1 MPKPSWCCSE
11 KRFTSAYNPSCL
23 PTTTESVQ
31 LFQSLWGWDDSLE
44 AALDR
49 AASQGFDG
57 LECNIDHACME
68 PLPPDEVRQLFIAR
82 GNPLILEITTGGGY
96 TPDLADGP
104 QQHLD
109 QLVRALDRAR
119 RMDPL
124 KINLITGS
132 DSWPE
137 PEQHR
142 FLEAVLDLT
151 EAEPCPVMVETHRSR
166 SLFNPWQMPVW
177 LERHPRLR
185 LTADLSHW
193 CCVAER
199 LMTPDL
205 IPIQVMAERVD
216 HIHARIGHA
225 QGPSVSHP
233 FAPEWADA
241 LEAHRRCWQLFVDA
255 VGTSAQPVTITPEF
269 GPDGYMPLQ
278 PFSAEPVADIAAINS
293 AMAGWLRSA
302 LHTPSS

>member
-1 MPKPSWCCSE
+1 M
-11 KRFTSAYNPSCL
+11 
-23 PTTTESVQ
+23 Q
-31 LFQSLWGWDDSLE
+31 LFQSLWGWDGSLE
-44 AALDR
+44 AASER
-49 AASQGFDG
+49 AANQGFDG
-57 LECNIDHACME
+57 LECNVAHSCLQ
-68 PLPPDEVRQLFIAR
+68 PLSPDEVRQLCSTR
-82 GNPLILEITTGGGY
+82 GQPLILEITTGGGY

-104 QQHLD
+104 QQQLD
-109 QLVRALDRAR
+109 QLVRGLDRAR
-119 RMDPL
+119 PMGPV

-142 FLEAVLDLT
+142 FLEAVLDRS

-166 SLFNPWQMPVW
+166 SLFNPWQMPLW
-177 LERHPRLR
+177 LEHHPRLR

-205 IPIQVMAERVD
+205 IPVQVMADRVD

-233 FAPEWADA
+233 FAPEWAEA

-255 VGTSAQPVTITPEF
+255 LEATGRPITITPEF
-269 GPDGYMPLQ
+269 GPDGYMPLE
-278 PFSAEPVADIAAINS
+278 PFSAEPVADVASINA
-293 AMAGWLRSA
+293 AMAGWLRTA
-302 LHTPSS
+302 LQMPGG

>member
-11 KRFTSAYNPSCL
+11 KLSTSAYNPSCL

-166 SLFNPWQMPVW
+166 SLFNPWQMPLW
-177 LERHPRLR
+177 LEHHPRLR

-205 IPIQVMAERVD
+205 MPVQVMAER
-216 HIHARIGHA
+216 
-225 QGPSVSHP
+225 P
-233 FAPEWADA
+233 
-241 LEAHRRCWQLFVDA
+241 
-255 VGTSAQPVTITPEF
+255 T
-269 GPDGYMPLQ
+269 
-278 PFSAEPVADIAAINS
+278 
-293 AMAGWLRSA
+293 
-302 LHTPSS
+302 

>member
-1 MPKPSWCCSE
+1 M
-11 KRFTSAYNPSCL
+11 
-23 PTTTESVQ
+23 Q
-31 LFQSLWGWDDSLE
+31 LFQSLWGWDGSLD
-44 AALDR
+44 AASDR
-49 AASQGFDG
+49 AANQGFDG
-57 LECNIDHACME
+57 LECNVAHACLQ
-68 PLPPDEVRQLFIAR
+68 PLPPDEVRQLCSAY
-82 GNPLILEITTGGGY
+82 GQQLILEITTGGGY

-104 QQHLD
+104 QQQLD
-109 QLVRALDRAR
+109 QLARGLDRAR
-119 RMDPL
+119 PMGPV

-142 FLEAVLDLT
+142 FLEAVLDRS

-166 SLFNPWQMPVW
+166 SLFNPWQMPLW
-177 LERHPRLR
+177 LEHHPRLR

-205 IPIQVMAERVD
+205 MPVQVMAERVD

-233 FAPEWADA
+233 FAPEWAEA
-241 LEAHRRCWQLFVDA
+241 LEAHRRCWQLFVEA
-255 VGTSAQPVTITPEF
+255 LAASGRPITITPEF

-278 PFSAEPVADIAAINS
+278 PFSAEPVADVASINA
-293 AMAGWLRSA
+293 AMAGWLRTA
-302 LHTPSS
+302 LHIPGG

>member
-1 MPKPSWCCSE
+1 M
-11 KRFTSAYNPSCL
+11 
-23 PTTTESVQ
+23 Q
-31 LFQSLWGWDDSLE
+31 LFQSLWGWDGSLE
-44 AALDR
+44 AASER
-49 AASQGFDG
+49 AANQGFDG
-57 LECNIDHACME
+57 LECNVAHSCLQ
-68 PLPPDEVRQLFIAR
+68 PLSPDEVRQLCSTR
-82 GNPLILEITTGGGY
+82 GQPLILEITTGGGY

-104 QQHLD
+104 QQQLD
-109 QLVRALDRAR
+109 QLVRGLDRAR
-119 RMDPL
+119 PMGPV

-132 DSWPE
+132 DSWSE

-142 FLEAVLDLT
+142 FLEAVLDRS

-166 SLFNPWQMPVW
+166 SLFNPWQMPLW
-177 LERHPRLR
+177 LEHHPRLR

-205 IPIQVMAERVD
+205 IPVQVMADRVD

-233 FAPEWADA
+233 FAPEWAEA

-255 VGTSAQPVTITPEF
+255 LEATGRPITITPEF
-269 GPDGYMPLQ
+269 GPDGYMPLE
-278 PFSAEPVADIAAINS
+278 PFSAEPVTDVASINA
-293 AMAGWLRSA
+293 AMAGWLRTA
-302 LHTPSS
+302 LQMPGG

>member
-1 MPKPSWCCSE
+1 M
-11 KRFTSAYNPSCL
+11 
-23 PTTTESVQ
+23 Q
-31 LFQSLWGWDDSLE
+31 LFQSLWGWDGSLE
-44 AALDR
+44 AASDR
-49 AASQGFDG
+49 AANQGFDG
-57 LECNIDHACME
+57 LECNVAHACLQ
-68 PLPPDEVRQLFIAR
+68 PLPPDEVRQLCSAY
-82 GNPLILEITTGGGY
+82 GQQLILEITTGGGY

-104 QQHLD
+104 QQQLD
-109 QLVRALDRAR
+109 QLARGLDRAR
-119 RMDPL
+119 PMGPV

-142 FLEAVLDLT
+142 FLEAVLDRS

-166 SLFNPWQMPVW
+166 SLFNPWQMPLW
-177 LERHPRLR
+177 LAHHSRLR

-205 IPIQVMAERVD
+205 MPVQVMAERVD
-216 HIHARIGHA
+216 HIHARVGHS

-233 FAPEWADA
+233 FAPEWAEA
-241 LEAHRRCWQLFVDA
+241 LEAHRCCWQLFVDA
-255 VGTSAQPVTITPEF
+255 LAASGRPITITPEF

-278 PFSAEPVADIAAINS
+278 PFSAEPVADVASINA
-293 AMAGWLRSA
+293 AMAGWLRTA
-302 LHTPSS
+302 LQMPGG

>member
-1 MPKPSWCCSE
+1 M
-11 KRFTSAYNPSCL
+11 
-23 PTTTESVQ
+23 Q
-31 LFQSLWGWDDSLE
+31 LFQSLWGWHGSLE
-44 AALDR
+44 AASER
-49 AASQGFDG
+49 AARQGFDG

-68 PLPPDEVRQLFIAR
+68 PLPPDEVRQLLVAH
-82 GNPLILEITTGGGY
+82 GQPLILEITTGGGY

-119 RMDPL
+119 AMDPI

-142 FLEAVLDLT
+142 FLEGVLDCT

-166 SLFNPWQMPVW
+166 SLFNPWQMPIW

-241 LEAHRRCWQLFVDA
+241 LEAHRRCWQFFVDA
-255 VGTSAQPVTITPEF
+255 VGTSAQPITITPEF

-278 PFSAEPVADIAAINS
+278 PFSAEPVADVAAINS
-293 AMAGWLRSA
+293 AMAGWLRTA
-302 LHTPSS
+302 LRTPSS

>member
-1 MPKPSWCCSE
+1 M
-11 KRFTSAYNPSCL
+11 
-23 PTTTESVQ
+23 Q
-31 LFQSLWGWDDSLE
+31 LFQSLWGWDGSLE
-44 AALDR
+44 AASDR
-49 AASQGFDG
+49 AANQGFDG
-57 LECNIDHACME
+57 LECNVAHACLQ
-68 PLPPDEVRQLFIAR
+68 PLPPDEVRQLCSAY
-82 GNPLILEITTGGGY
+82 GQQLILEITTGGGY

-104 QQHLD
+104 QQQLD
-109 QLVRALDRAR
+109 QLARGLDRAR
-119 RMDPL
+119 PMGPV

-142 FLEAVLDLT
+142 FLEAVLDRS

-166 SLFNPWQMPVW
+166 SLFNPWQMPLW
-177 LERHPRLR
+177 LEHHPRLR

-205 IPIQVMAERVD
+205 MPVQVMAERVD
-216 HIHARIGHA
+216 HIHARVGHA

-233 FAPEWADA
+233 FAPEWAEA
-241 LEAHRRCWQLFVDA
+241 LEAHRCCWQLFVDA
-255 VGTSAQPVTITPEF
+255 LAASGRPITITPEF

-278 PFSAEPVADIAAINS
+278 PFSAEPVADVASINA
-293 AMAGWLRSA
+293 AMAGWLRTA
-302 LHTPSS
+302 LQMPGG

>member
-1 MPKPSWCCSE
+1 MHP
-11 KRFTSAYNPSCL
+11 CL
-23 PTTTESVQ
+23 QGV
-31 LFQSLWGWDDSLE
+31 D
-44 AALDR
+44 AA
-49 AASQGFDG
+49 
-57 LECNIDHACME
+57 
-68 PLPPDEVRQLFIAR
+68 EVRQLLSVH
-82 GNPLILEITTGGGY
+82 GLVLILEITTGGDY

-104 QQHLD
+104 QRHLQ
-109 QLVRALDRAR
+109 QLEDLLGRAHALE
-119 RMDPL
+119 PL

-142 FLEAVLDLT
+142 FLEAVLDRS

-166 SLFNPWQMPVW
+166 SLSNPWQMPTW
-177 LERHPRLR
+177 LKRHPRLR

-205 IPIQVMAERVD
+205 IPIQEMAERVD

-233 FAPEWADA
+233 FAPEWAEA
-241 LEAHRRCWQLFVDA
+241 LEAHRRCWQLFLDA
-255 VGTSAQPVTITPEF
+255 VGTPAQPITITPEF

-293 AMAGWLRSA
+293 AMAVWLRTA
-302 LHTPSS
+302 LRIPGS

>member
-1 MPKPSWCCSE
+1 MHP
-11 KRFTSAYNPSCL
+11 CL
-23 PTTTESVQ
+23 
-31 LFQSLWGWDDSLE
+31 
-44 AALDR
+44 
-49 AASQGFDG
+49 QGVDV
-57 LECNIDHACME
+57 A
-68 PLPPDEVRQLFIAR
+68 EVRQLLSAH
-82 GNPLILEITTGGGY
+82 GLVLILEITTGGDY
-96 TPDLADGP
+96 TPDLADGSQRHL
-104 QQHLD
+104 QQLED
-109 QLVRALDRAR
+109 LLGRAHALE
-119 RMDPL
+119 PL

-142 FLEAVLDLT
+142 FLEAVLDRS

-166 SLFNPWQMPVW
+166 SLFNPWQMPLW
-177 LERHPRLR
+177 LEHHSRLR

-205 IPIQVMAERVD
+205 LPVQVMAERVD

-233 FAPEWADA
+233 FAPEWAEA

-255 VGTSAQPVTITPEF
+255 LAASGRPITITPEF

-278 PFSAEPVADIAAINS
+278 PFSAEPVADVASINA
-293 AMAGWLRSA
+293 AMAGWLRTA
-302 LHTPSS
+302 LHIPGG

>member
-1 MPKPSWCCSE
+1 M
-11 KRFTSAYNPSCL
+11 
-23 PTTTESVQ
+23 Q
-31 LFQSLWGWDDSLE
+31 LFRSLWGWDGSLE
-44 AALDR
+44 AASDR
-49 AASQGFDG
+49 AESQGFDG
-57 LECNIDHACME
+57 LECNVEHACLA
-68 PLPPDEVRQLFIAR
+68 PLPPEEVRQLCTAR
-82 GNPLILEITTGGGY
+82 GQPLILEITTGGGY

-104 QQHLD
+104 QQQLD
-109 QLVRALDRAR
+109 QLARGLDRAR
-119 RMDPL
+119 PMGPV

-137 PEQHR
+137 PEQHQ
-142 FLEAVLDLT
+142 FLEAVLDRS

-166 SLFNPWQMPVW
+166 SLFNPWQMPLW
-177 LERHPRLR
+177 LEHHPRLR

-205 IPIQVMAERVD
+205 MPVQAMAERVD

-233 FAPEWADA
+233 FAPEWAEA

-255 VGTSAQPVTITPEF
+255 VCTSGRPVTITPEF

-278 PFSAEPVADIAAINS
+278 PFSAEPVADVTSINA
-293 AMAGWLRSA
+293 AMAGWLRTA
-302 LHTPSS
+302 LLIPRG